1 MMKNL
6 LILFFVIVFSV
17 SIHSQANS
25 VQLKDGN
32 GTLITSHNT
41 ILAAYS
47 AIPATVTQA
56 YLIELTA
63 DYTGV
68 DEVYPLTFGLKEG
81 TSAANSITIRP
92 ATGVTT
98 VTNAGS
104 TTSGLFVLDDAD
116 YLIFDGRAGGV
127 GSTYNWLIENLSTTG
142 TNSHTFWLLNGATNN
157 TLRYLHIKNNTQ
169 GTAGPRAV
177 FFGLSVA
184 NVSGNSNNLI
194 SKNKIEGGRTGIA
207 LSGTA
212 ANPNTDNIIEYNEI
226 FGWSFAGIW
235 TLAASGNL
243 IIDANH
249 IYMTQGYA
257 VTNPSGLNLATG
269 VTSLTVTRNKIHTI
283 LSASTTGLSPR
294 GMLISASLNAV
305 YNIYNNFISL
315 TTTPTGATTSYYG
328 VSLGGTNVH
337 TFNFHYNTI
346 NIGGTHTGGT
356 ATAVVSAGFVKTAS
370 STDLVFNMKN
380 NIIINSRTG
389 GTTGVFHTGNFMS
402 NINGTLNVDYNVS
415 HASGDPN
422 SFHAGWG
429 TTIYNDL
436 TQYKTAANPNE
447 QNTIFKTVE
456 FVSPT
461 DLHLT
466 GSSIGDADLTGTPIA
481 EVTIDIDGQLR
492 SSTHPYRGADEAE
505 TEIPVELTSFVASVI
520 ERDVTLTWSTATEKN
535 NNGFE
540 IQRSND
546 NTNFSTISFV
556 KGVGTTLET
565 TTYSFTDNNLNE
577 GKYQYRLKQID
588 YDGSFTYYNL
598 PEEVQVGTPVDFSIS
613 QNYPNPFNPSTKV
626 DFTLPIE
633 SNVTVELFDILGSK
647 VATLLSGS
655 FVSGFHSFEISAQ
668 KYGLSSGTYIY
679 RMSAR
684 DSQGNE
690 VFNQLR
696 KMTLLK

>member
-1 MMKNL
+1 DVYKR
-6 LILFFVIVFSV
+6 
-17 SIHSQANS
+17 Q
-25 VQLKDGN
+25 
-32 GTLITSHNT
+32 TSHNT

-56 YLIELTA
+56 YIIELTA
-63 DYTGV
+63 DYTGT
-68 DEVYPLTFGLKEG
+68 EETYPLIFGLKEG

-92 ATGVTT
+92 AAGVTT
-98 VTNAGS
+98 VTNSGS
-104 TTSGLFVLDDAD
+104 STAGLFALDDAD
-116 YLIFDGRAGGV
+116 FLIFDGRAGGV
-127 GSTYNWLIENLSTTG
+127 GSTYNWIIENLASTG

-157 TLRYLHIKNNTQ
+157 SLRYLHIKNNTQ
-169 GTAGPRAV
+169 STSGPRAI
-177 FFGLSVA
+177 FFGVSTA

-194 SKNKIEGGRTGIA
+194 SKNKIEGGRSGIA

-226 FGWSFAGIW
+226 FGWGFAGIW

-257 VTNPSGLNLATG
+257 VTNPAGLNLG
-269 VTSLTVTRNKIHTI
+269 SGLTSITITRNKIHTI
-283 LSASTTGLSPR
+283 LSSSATGITPR
-294 GMLISASLNAV
+294 GITVTAAANAV
-305 YNIYNNFISL
+305 YNIYNNFVSL
-315 TTTPTGATTSYYG
+315 TSTLTGAITSYYG
-328 VSLGGTNVH
+328 VSVSGTSAH
-337 TFNFHYNTI
+337 TFNFHYNSI

-356 ATAVVSAGFVKTAS
+356 ANAVVSSGFVKTAS
-370 STDLVFNMKN
+370 SVDLTLNMKN
-380 NIIINSRTG
+380 NIMINTRTG
-389 GTTGVFHTGNFMS
+389 GATGVFHTGYFIN
-402 NINGTLNVDYNVS
+402 NILGTINADYNVG

-436 TQYKTAANPNE
+436 AQYKTAAMPNE

-481 EVTIDIDGQLR
+481 EVLIDIDGQQR
-492 SSTHPYRGADEAE
+492 STTHPYRGADEAE
-505 TEIPVELTSFVASVI
+505 TEIPVELTSFAASVI
-520 ERDVTLTWSTATEKN
+520 DRDVTLTWSTATEKN

-546 NTNFSTISFV
+546 NINFATISFV
-556 KGVGTTLET
+556 KGAGTTLEAS
-565 TTYSFTDNNLNE
+565 TYSFTDNNLNA

-598 PEEVQVGTPVDFSIS
+598 SEEVQVGTPVDFSIS

-626 DFTLPIE
+626 DFSLPIE

-647 VATLLSGS
+647 VATLISGS
-655 FVSGFHSFEISAQ
+655 FVSGFHSFEISTQ
-668 KYGLSSGTYIY
+668 KYGLSSGNYIY